1 MTNSC
6 PAGVVYSFEVI
17 GQTGGQPSMEHSNE
31 QKKISCM
38 YTCVMYMSKCVHAC
52 VCVCFHGRLF
62 FFKEVPLWVL
72 WAGVGGGGRVL
83 LPLGGELGFGMGSA
97 VVPPRCLT
105 N

>member
-1 MTNSC
+1 MC
-6 PAGVVYSFEVI
+6 Y
-17 GQTGGQPSMEHSNE
+17 
-31 QKKISCM
+31 
-38 YTCVMYMSKCVHAC
+38 VHERMCAC
-52 VCVCFHGRLF
+52 VRMCAFSWQAF
-62 FFKEVPLWVL
+62 FLKEVPLWVL